1 MSRAGAPYL
10 SVVVTA
16 RNDDHGGNLLGR
28 MQVFVTGWIEQARR
42 YQIPSELIIVEWNPL
57 PDRPR
62 LIDVL
67 EWPEDLGPCEV
78 RFIEVPPDLHTRY
91 PHGDALPL
99 YQMIGKNVGIR
110 RARGQ
115 FVLATNIDILFS
127 DELAKYLAAQGLEH
141 GRMYRIDRHDAMS
154 DVPPDVGVEEQLAYC
169 RTHLIRVN
177 RREGSFNVKPD
188 GSPALEA
195 RDAAPLDSGIVFGR
209 GWYAPERH
217 VPPEVFRWAG
227 EFAELLLEDPPG
239 PGRVLELDIE
249 PGPSIG
255 GIQLQLEIEVP
266 GQPPVRHLLDRR
278 GLVKLRFATP
288 YPKRLQF
295 RTMDGGVR
303 ACGDPRPLTF
313 RLFHVDWDRQHAAEG
328 SVQALEATLQPS
340 PRTIQAPKLWHAL
353 MHLIGRLAEG
363 GPLVPL
369 TVPVSPGLRR
379 ILRFYLDCGGLTG
392 MVCHAPASLRIYR
405 ASATSSSSQ
414 PSSGS
419 SQPSGVADPQQNAP
433 DFLHTNA
440 CGDFTLIAR
449 EHWFDLRGYP
459 EMDLFSMNLDSLFCF
474 AAHYSGAREEMLS
487 DPMRIYHIEHG
498 SGSGWTPEGQTKLFE
513 RIAAK
518 GLSFIGNDEV
528 LAMAA
533 QMRRWGAPMIFNHED
548 WGLAAFELRETVV
561 RAPGYKDLPE

>member
-28 MQVFVTGWIEQARR
+28 MQVFVTGWVEQARR

-67 EWPEDLGPCEV
+67 EWPANPGPCEV
-78 RFIEVPPDLHTRY
+78 RFIEVPPELHARY

-127 DELAKYLAAQGLEH
+127 DELAEYLAAQVLQR

-154 DVPPDVGVEEQLAYC
+154 DVPPDVGVAEQLAYC
-169 RTHLIRVN
+169 GTHLIRVN
-177 RREGSFNVKPD
+177 RREGSFTVKPD
-188 GSPALEA
+188 GSPALEV

-209 GWYAPERH
+209 GWYVPERH
-217 VPPEVFRWAG
+217 VPPDVFRWAG

-239 PGRVLELDIE
+239 PGRVLVLDIE
-249 PGPSIG
+249 PGPSLG
-255 GIQLQLEIEVP
+255 GIQMQLEIEVP
-266 GQPPVRHLLDRR
+266 GQPPVRQILDRR

-288 YPKRLQF
+288 YPKRLQL

-313 RLFHVDWDRQHAAEG
+313 RLFHVDWERQHAAEG

-340 PRTIQAPKLWHAL
+340 PRTIQPPMLWHAL

-379 ILRFYLDCGGLTG
+379 ILKFYLDCGGLTG
-392 MVCHAPASLRIYR
+392 MLCHAPSSIRIYR
-405 ASATSSSSQ
+405 ATAT
-414 PSSGS
+414 SGS
-419 SQPSGVADPQQNAP
+419 SQPSSATDPEQNAP

-474 AAHYSGAREEMLS
+474 AAHYGGAREEMLS